1 MAGLF
6 NIFST
11 KVTTDQQCRIL
22 FVHINDI
29 TTDSFY
35 EALHDTDGIIHIAS
49 PVHLT
54 VTDPEKDFLLSAING
69 TINVLHAAHKYNQ
82 NYPKKIKRIVITSS
96 FAAVNDASKGLRSVY
111 SYTEKDW
118 CPLTYADGLAAKNDH
133 LTAYRAPKT
142 CAERAAWEFLD
153 KEKPSSTI
161 ATICAAMV
169 SSPRITGLQSLDDMN
184 SSNSFLRLLITSS
197 KDAQM
202 SDRKL
207 HFQVDVRDVAY
218 THAEALENDVLI
230 LASGII

>member
-1 MAGLF
+1 
-6 NIFST
+6 
-11 KVTTDQQCRIL
+11 
-22 FVHINDI
+22 
-29 TTDSFY
+29 
-35 EALHDTDGIIHIAS
+35 
-49 PVHLT
+49 
-54 VTDPEKDFLLSAING
+54 
-69 TINVLHAAHKYNQ
+69 
-82 NYPKKIKRIVITSS
+82 
-96 FAAVNDASKGLRSVY
+96 
-111 SYTEKDW
+111 
-118 CPLTYADGLAAKNDH
+118 DGLAAKNDH

-207 HFQVDVRDVAY
+207 HFQVD
-218 THAEALENDVLI
+218 
-230 LASGII
+230 